1 MLYWSKFTN
10 SLEIEDKNKHYFSYS
25 LKCKIQKMIIYSVRR
40 KDRIFVEGYG
50 FLSFPKNMVI
60 TIAKTISKS
69 LSSK

>member
-1 MLYWSKFTN
+1 
-10 SLEIEDKNKHYFSYS
+10 
-25 LKCKIQKMIIYSVRR
+25 MIIYSVRR